1 MSTGSCGEVIRARE
15 EQRRL
20 RRIPAVVD
28 REKTI
33 LASPCSIKSL
43 EGPAC
48 HSFLPS
54 PPRSISTPLYLFVL
68 HITASDLAGVHHGV
82 VNRDH
87 PRVFGVVQEDRLVLL
102 IILEKLRIKGSSE
115 EIKFFRSL

>member
-1 MSTGSCGEVIRARE
+1 LAADVDRRRSALDRHVLDPIHSSSDANHHEVIRARE

-20 RRIPAVVD
+20 RRIPAVID

-87 PRVFGVVQEDRLVLL
+87 PRVFGVV
-102 IILEKLRIKGSSE
+102 
-115 EIKFFRSL
+115 